1 MGCVWGVE
9 EEEERGRREGGRRK
23 GEARRGEALCSREGN
38 EGGRGSSGRARTW
51 KKGIQ
56 THPGTPQRAV
66 WRCHALSP
74 LPSSA
79 RRWPST
85 AVQGLLTGCPC
96 HGRLGA
102 GPGLRWPE
110 RGPTPPR
117 ALPSMTAPT
126 PRCSA
131 DCLRG
136 ALRPA
141 TTLREAPWKPF
152 ILGTVRSRCSG
163 WFSGASCSCSRVH
176 WRCHAGRCK
185 RAADDSGA
193 IDAMCLTGT
202 DCAVTS
208 EVHTR
213 LPADRLISGHAECAF

>member
-152 ILGTVRSRCSG
+152 ILQYGVDAAVGFRAPHAHVPGSTGVAMQAGVSGPPTIQARLMPCASLALTAPLHRRCTRG
-163 WFSGASCSCSRVH
+163 CP
-176 WRCHAGRCK
+176 
-185 RAADDSGA
+185 
-193 IDAMCLTGT
+193 LTG
-202 DCAVTS
+202 
-208 EVHTR
+208 
-213 LPADRLISGHAECAF
+213 